1 MPAFRFPLS
10 PIPSRDHTVPTA
22 GIEPATLRAHF
33 LLGPAANGFHN
44 PQVEKP
50 IMKPII
56 LQVPNRDANSAK
68 LIRPG
73 QAMFSGLQNAP
84 DSDRFTLLI

>member
-1 MPAFRFPLS
+1 MRRGIRGPGNALFLS
-10 PIPSRDHTVPTA
+10 GA
-22 GIEPATLRAHF
+22 
-33 LLGPAANGFHN
+33 AANGFHN

-56 LQVPNRDANSAK
+56 LQVPNREANSENS
-68 LIRPG
+68 IRPVQG
-73 QAMFSGLQNAP
+73 PFSGLQNAP